1 MGNKISLFSLFMLSA
16 LNLSAQESAL
26 KLGIRLGGGVSVN
39 NGTGKIL
46 VPEDITKKNISLK
59 SNAEKGIKGEA
70 LLNAVF
76 KDGDT
81 YTVAKYNFNSG
92 PYGNGPTPNN
102 YI

>member
-1 MGNKISLFSLFMLSA
+1 MGNKITLFSLFMLSA

-70 LLNAVF
+70 LLKMIIRNIPKCIIFAIE
-76 KDGDT
+76 KII
-81 YTVAKYNFNSG
+81 AK
-92 PYGNGPTPNN
+92 
-102 YI
+102 